1 MSLLQEYQKNW
12 LNIKDDVYFVID
24 NTILKY
30 GLKLGYSD
38 NDIKQEILKNS
49 PQLKNMPKEY
59 TINYLSK
66 LQGNNLNLNQK
77 DTSIPNDSFNY
88 KKACNSLSEAFINF
102 YAKKEIS
109 VANKLLDK
117 NYPNLDIQ
125 NVIKNHSPF
134 FSDFKNILPNT
145 SHVNYVNAI
154 MNKFPTQL
162 TNLQYKDH
170 LNIYLKLAKIE
181 QAKNNNVFNSY
192 VDFKLALTLYFDKN
206 IPMNSI
212 KKIFSEATLNK
223 NIKQP
228 NYGEYIFNSLNKII
242 DKYKLINNFKK
253 KLDNNSKHSSFR
265 IPFFTTNLPSSN
277 FRRYPKA

>member
-212 KKIFSEATLNK
+212 KKFFSEATLNK
-223 NIKQP
+223 NIK
-228 NYGEYIFNSLNKII
+228 
-242 DKYKLINNFKK
+242 
-253 KLDNNSKHSSFR
+253 
-265 IPFFTTNLPSSN
+265 TT
-277 FRRYPKA
+277 